1 MTRPGVTGQRRGDR
15 AAMRP
20 ARRSPVRTSPPPCS
34 EPSRAL
40 KMSLKGTRRLVAILF
55 LVGLSISLAKAE
67 QPVTSDHTRALEGEL
82 QALLANQAPASSDPQ
97 ILVHLADLYL
107 DLGDDAYSEET
118 KRRAAYDEGAR
129 LARRAIDLD
138 ESNADAHYLYAANLG
153 SAAQLK
159 RVMASVF
166 TIRDL
171 KKHVRRALELN
182 PNHAPAL
189 HMMGMMLEELPWVL
203 GGDADAALT
212 YLNKA
217 VTADPDYTHARLDL
231 GKAYIKRENVAA
243 ARRELNTILSQPP
256 PRDQSASEQRYRQE
270 ARQLLASL
278 EPRESTTGSHK

>member
-1 MTRPGVTGQRRGDR
+1 MKMNFNGLRP
-15 AAMRP
+15 
-20 ARRSPVRTSPPPCS
+20 
-34 EPSRAL
+34 
-40 KMSLKGTRRLVAILF
+40 LVAL
-55 LVGLSISLAKAE
+55 LSLLGISMAFAQAG

-153 SAAQLK
+153 SAAQLNG
-159 RVMASVF
+159 VMASAF

-217 VTADPDYTHARLDL
+217 VTADPHYTHARLDL
-231 GKAYIKRENVAA
+231 GKAYIKRENVGA

-270 ARQLLASL
+270 ARQLLASI